1 MVRVNKL
8 DLARDAFVNDRA
20 SSVAL
25 VEDMKAI
32 LSNRGASVLQLKDQ
46 ARIEQITEVAFL
58 KLVIRW
64 EALVERT
71 LVLYLMGEEAGNGHR
86 PDILV
91 GKVGDEERAYKLL
104 SGDLDFNI
112 EKKHLHYLLNLEEIV
127 KVANFFFCQS
137 LLRDNWRAIL
147 F

>member
-1 MVRVNKL
+1 MVRANKL

-58 KLVIRW
+58 KLVISW
-64 EALVERT
+64 EALVERK

-86 PDILV
+86 PDIRV

-112 EKKHLHYLLNLEEIV
+112 EKSTFII
-127 KVANFFFCQS
+127 S
-137 LLRDNWRAIL
+137 
-147 F
+147 